1 MSYRIRDEPRP
12 GALSAIAVQPFWPL
26 LGVMFGG
33 AWLSWPWF
41 ALNGY
46 AVGSPTRGRELA
58 LALGGFAGS
67 AAIIF
72 GIASLAQAGVVEGVG
87 IRYALVALTVWKLV
101 VSYLLYAWQG
111 RSFHLYEHFGGEVKN
126 GLPVVV
132 LAGFLGR
139 RAVLG
144 AISHNFWVLLVG

>member
-1 MSYRIRDEPRP
+1 MSYRIRDEPRL
-12 GALSAIAVQPFWPL
+12 GALSTVAVQPFWPL

-58 LALGGFAGS
+58 LAVGGFVGS
-67 AAIIF
+67 AAIIV
-72 GIASLAQAGVVEGVG
+72 GLAVLAQSGVIEGVG
-87 IRYALVALTVWKLV
+87 VRYALVALTVWKLV
-101 VSYLLYAWQG
+101 VSYVLYAWQS
-111 RSFHLYEHFGGEVKN
+111 RSFHLYEHFGGEVRN
-126 GLPVVV
+126 GLPVVL

-139 RAVLG
+139 KAVFG
-144 AISHNFWVLLVG
+144 AFSNNFWMYLLG